1 MESQNQFE
9 SIPQKDQH
17 VISISII
24 CHWKWQD
31 YNVSNKVP
39 AHDVGNRE
47 YLLLWQKNQQKLQQ
61 NKLRNSEYVIRNA
74 TLMHL
79 PMHGHN
85 KMQTMQT
92 E

>member
-24 CHWKWQD
+24 CPWKWQD

-61 NKLRNSEYVIRNA
+61 VTQQRVCYTKRNA
-74 TLMHL
+74 HAS
-79 PMHGHN
+79 PDARS
-85 KMQTMQT
+85 Q
-92 E
+92 

>member
-1 MESQNQFE
+1 MWVTE
-9 SIPQKDQH
+9 SIFYCDRR
-17 VISISII
+17 ISKSF
-24 CHWKWQD
+24 
-31 YNVSNKVP
+31 
-39 AHDVGNRE
+39 
-47 YLLLWQKNQQKLQQ
+47 

>member
-24 CHWKWQD
+24 CDWKWQD

-39 AHDVGNRE
+39 A
-47 YLLLWQKNQQKLQQ
+47 Q

-85 KMQTMQT
+85 KMQTMLT